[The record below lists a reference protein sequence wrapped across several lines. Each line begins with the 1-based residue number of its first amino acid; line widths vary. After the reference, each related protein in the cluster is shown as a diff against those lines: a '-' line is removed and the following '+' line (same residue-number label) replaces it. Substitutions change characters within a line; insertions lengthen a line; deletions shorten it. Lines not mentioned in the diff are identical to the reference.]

1 MTRHKTLGGTVPTFQ
16 EITGYNIR
24 DYVIISLPNQVH
36 LTDERRENSIQA
48 AIRRYKK
55 LLNDGLPIGYHLSG
69 EESII
74 VENEND
80 PCPIGYPSKDG
91 AIDLARIIDE
101 LDFNPV
107 IAAYRKVQ

>member
-1 MTRHKTLGGTVPTFQ
+1 MPTFQ
-16 EITGYNIR
+16 AVTGYSLR
-24 DYVIISLPNQVH
+24 DYVILSLPSQVH
-36 LTDERRENSIQA
+36 LTDERRENAIQA

-55 LLNDGLPIGYHLSG
+55 LLDEGLPIGYHLE
-69 EESII
+69 EESEVIV

-91 AIDLARIIDE
+91 TIDLARIIDE